1 MATIIFNGKSY
12 NSLEEMPE
20 KERLAYEQMMGI
32 FADKNGNGIP
42 DFMEGDLVQKVMAVN
57 STHVNINADGQTYQN
72 LDDLPPEL
80 RQRVDKAFQVMTN
93 FGIIPGVPE
102 ELKMNNQQANREP
115 MAQSKPFVS
124 REYTPAIQEESGTSI
139 FPWII
144 GGIMLVLCLAMAA
157 FGVLYYIAR

>member
-12 NSLEEMPE
+12 NNLEEMPE
-20 KERLAYEQMMGI
+20 KERRAYEQMMGI

-57 STHVNINADGQTYQN
+57 STHVDINANGQTYQN
-72 LDDLPPEL
+72 LDDLPPEV
-80 RQRVDKAFQVMTN
+80 RERVDKAFQVMTN

-102 ELKMNNQQANREP
+102 ELKMKNQPVNREP

-124 REYTPAIQEESGTSI
+124 REYTPAIQEESGTSV
-139 FPWII
+139 FPWVI
-144 GGIMLVLCLAMAA
+144 GGIMIVFCLAIAA
-157 FGVLYYIAR
+157 FGVFYFIAR